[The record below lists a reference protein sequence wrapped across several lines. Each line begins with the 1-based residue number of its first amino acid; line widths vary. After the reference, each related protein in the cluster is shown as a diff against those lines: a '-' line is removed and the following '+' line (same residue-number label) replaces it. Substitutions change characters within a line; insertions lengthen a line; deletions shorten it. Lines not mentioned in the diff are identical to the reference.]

1 MSCVTLVPSAGFLP
15 SMMSRRTGHVI
26 LVNSIQGKLAM
37 PFRATCEFSHFHT
50 DSRPTSECSLMKFE
64 LTGIQMYSMSSLNN
78 ETIVWAGDQG
88 LNLASAGFQM
98 LPLSMRSKPSLTVCG
113 LRSRSMASLSALS
126 TTPSSSLLHLGKR
139 PRSPSGQVSCCLSWW
154 S

>member
-1 MSCVTLVPSAGFLP
+1 M
-15 SMMSRRTGHVI
+15 I

-78 ETIVWAGDQG
+78 KTIV
-88 LNLASAGFQM
+88 
-98 LPLSMRSKPSLTVCG
+98 
-113 LRSRSMASLSALS
+113 
-126 TTPSSSLLHLGKR
+126 
-139 PRSPSGQVSCCLSWW
+139 
-154 S
+154 